1 MEELELIV
9 KETPG
14 FLVDQAKVY
23 RQGIQSTMSRKSPI
37 GSINDFDT
45 DTVTIPLG
53 LKVKKKLTDQDPTP
67 RILPKEAP
75 LTQDLTSSNL

>member
-1 MEELELIV
+1 
-9 KETPG
+9 
-14 FLVDQAKVY
+14 
-23 RQGIQSTMSRKSPI
+23 MSRKSPI